1 MARPPNQ
8 IETVTMK
15 IATTKP
21 VMTHLQR
28 LVSTGLF
35 GKSPAEAAEQL
46 IRERIRDIY
55 PNAIFQDSAP

>member
-1 MARPPNQ
+1 
-8 IETVTMK
+8 MK